1 MLINYK
7 SLENIDDFRFLQKKQ
22 NYWYLCK
29 ENDDDWEKYAY
40 VEDINSFLSQHIQ
53 FSKINESKMVNL
65 NHYIDSLECNMENL
79 LSNNRIS
86 KRYLTS
92 IRLTHKILINKK
104 NEIAALNTDTKI
116 AEKKKIKLENIEI
129 DKIKYIVREG
139 SVTDIHFSDNSVFY
153 VYEPV
158 KILENKIL
166 HGTKFIGISR
176 GCVINIE
183 HVSFFQ
189 LDAKNRFAELKIGT
203 QHFKISRRLISKFI
217 KKAINPTHTT
227 L

>member
-1 MLINYK
+1 MLVNYK

-53 FSKINESKMVNL
+53 FSKISESKMVNL

-79 LSNNRIS
+79 LSNNRVPR
-86 KRYLTS
+86 KYLTS
-92 IRLTHKILINKK
+92 IKITQKILINKK
-104 NEIAALNTDTKI
+104 NEIEVLNTGTKT

-129 DKIKYIVREG
+129 DKIKYIVRVG
-139 SVTDIHFSDNSVFY
+139 SVTDIHFIDNSIFY
-153 VYEPV
+153 VYETV
-158 KILENKIL
+158 KIIENKIL
-166 HGTKFIGISR
+166 HGSKFIRISR
-176 GCVINIE
+176 GCIINIE
-183 HVSFFQ
+183 HISFFQ

-203 QHFKISRRLISKFI
+203 QLFKISRRLISKFI
-217 KKAINPTHTT
+217 KKATNPTHAI
-227 L
+227 

>member
-53 FSKINESKMVNL
+53 FSKISESKMVNL
-65 NHYIDSLECNMENL
+65 NHYIDSLECNMVNL
-79 LSNNRIS
+79 LSSNRVS
-86 KRYLTS
+86 RKYLTS
-92 IRLTHKILINKK
+92 IKLNYKILINKK
-104 NEIAALNTDTKI
+104 NEMEVLNTGTKTV
-116 AEKKKIKLENIEI
+116 EKKKIKLENIEI
-129 DKIKYIVREG
+129 DKIKYIVRVG
-139 SVTDIHFSDNSVFY
+139 SVTDIHFSDNSVLY

-158 KILENKIL
+158 KIITNKIL
-166 HGTKFIGISR
+166 HSSKFICICR

-183 HVSFFQ
+183 YVSFFQ
-189 LDAKNRFAELKIGT
+189 LDAKNRFAELKVGT
-203 QHFKISRRLISKFI
+203 QYFKISRRLISKFI
-217 KKAINPTHTT
+217 DKAINATA
-227 L
+227 